1 MRVFAPPC
9 YDFRRMAISND
20 LARGLKK
27 VDKDLDFMMTC
38 FVEVLEQLGHKDLA
52 GTLPWMGKRKL
63 RGVQLFSYRG
73 VQAYSI
79 AFQLLNMVE
88 ENASAQS
95 KRLREDKH
103 GLASDPGSWGRAL
116 RALVA
121 AGLTDKQIVK
131 RLNRMRVEPVLTAH
145 PTEAKRATVLEIH
158 REIYKLLVRRENN
171 MWTAAEQ
178 RAIREEIKVALER
191 LWRTGEF
198 YHQKPDVQSELRNIN
213 YFLSKVFPDA
223 VVSMDLRLRQ
233 AWEEAGL
240 DPARVEHPDSLP
252 QIVLG
257 TWVGGDRDGHP
268 LVTSE
273 VTSRALNLFRAT
285 AIGICNE
292 RLEALGQ
299 RLSLG
304 DHLQEPPAV
313 FVRQVAKHAAFHG
326 EAGEAAVRRNV
337 GETWRQYVNLIR
349 LRLPNVEGELGQGQ
363 HRSPEGVIAD
373 LLFLRE
379 TLFEVGAGRIARAEL
394 DPLLRFLRTFGFHM
408 AVLDIRQ
415 NSAFHDK
422 AIGQLLAATGQDDAN
437 FAQWDESRR
446 LGFLD
451 SELRSTRPFLRE
463 QASIG
468 PEADAVV
475 ACHRALATHIG
486 HYGSA
491 GLGSLIV
498 SMTRSV
504 SDLLSVYLLA
514 REAGLTA
521 GGSDDAYCL
530 LPVVPLFETIGDLER
545 STGIMDAFLSHPMT
559 QRTLKARR
567 DAGLTDGLTQ
577 QVMIGYSDSNKD
589 GGILASLWNLYRA
602 QQNLAAVGEKHG
614 VRIVFFHGRGGTI
627 SRGAGPTHRFIDA
640 LPQGSIQGEMRV
652 TEQGESITQKYANH
666 ITAVN
671 NLELLTAG
679 VTQNTFLHD
688 VAVRSETAQAKVMDR
703 LAEFSR
709 EAYQDLIRTPR
720 FIEFFRQATPI
731 DVIEASRIGSRPSRR
746 TGAASLEDLRAIP
759 WVFAWSQARFY
770 LSGWYGVGSALARLK
785 EEDPKGFEIIRKNY
799 DDWPPLRYMLKNAS
813 TSVLASN
820 RSMMKLY
827 GGLVT
832 DKKLRGLFLNR
843 ILAEHNLA
851 RKMLDELSGSKLSEG
866 RPRLR
871 KVIALRESAIDLLH
885 EQQVALLKDWRK
897 KVADGDRKEADA
909 LLPQMLL
916 SLNAIAAGLQAT
928 G

>member
-1 MRVFAPPC
+1 
-9 YDFRRMAISND
+9 MAISND

-38 FVEVLEQLGHKDLA
+38 FVEVLEQLDHKDLA

-116 RALVA
+116 RALVD
-121 AGLTDKQIVK
+121 AGLTDKQIAK

-233 AWEEAGL
+233 AWEEAGF

-268 LVTSE
+268 LVTAE
-273 VTSRALNLFRAT
+273 VTTRALNLFRST
-285 AIGICNE
+285 AIAICNE
-292 RLEALGQ
+292 RLETLGQ

-304 DHLQEPPAV
+304 DHLQSPPPV
-313 FVRQVAKHAAFHG
+313 FIRQVEKHAAAHG
-326 EAGEAAVRRNV
+326 EAGEAAIKRNV
-337 GETWRQYVNLIR
+337 GETWRQYVNLIH
-349 LRLPNVEGELGQGQ
+349 LRLPNPVGALGQGQ
-363 HRSPEGVIAD
+363 HRTPEGVIAD

-379 TLFEVGAGRIARAEL
+379 TLIEVGAGRIARAEL

-468 PEADAVV
+468 NEADAVV
-475 ACHRALATHIG
+475 ACHRALVTHIDQ
-486 HYGSA
+486 YGSA

-567 DAGLTDGLTQ
+567 EAGLTDGLTQ

-785 EEDPKGFEIIRKNY
+785 EEDPKGFEVIRKNY

-832 DKKLRGLFLNR
+832 DKKLRSLFLNR

>member
-1 MRVFAPPC
+1 
-9 YDFRRMAISND
+9 MAISND

-38 FVEVLEQLGHKDLA
+38 FVEVLEQLDHKDLA

-116 RALVA
+116 RALVD
-121 AGLTDKQIVK
+121 AGLTDKQIAK

-233 AWEEAGL
+233 AWEEAGF

-268 LVTSE
+268 LVTAE
-273 VTSRALNLFRAT
+273 VTTRALNLFRST
-285 AIGICNE
+285 AIAICNE
-292 RLEALGQ
+292 RLETLGQ

-304 DHLQEPPAV
+304 DHLQSPPPV
-313 FVRQVAKHAAFHG
+313 FIRQVEKHAAAHG
-326 EAGEAAVRRNV
+326 EAGEAALRRNV
-337 GETWRQYVNLIR
+337 GETWRQYVNLIH
-349 LRLPNVEGELGQGQ
+349 LRLPNPVGALGQGQ
-363 HRSPEGVIAD
+363 HRTPEGVIAD

-379 TLFEVGAGRIARAEL
+379 TLIEVGAGRIARAEL

-468 PEADAVV
+468 NEADAVV
-475 ACHRALATHIG
+475 ACHRALVTHIDQ
-486 HYGSA
+486 YGSA

-567 DAGLTDGLTQ
+567 EAGLTDGLTQ

-785 EEDPKGFEIIRKNY
+785 EEDPKGFEVIRKNY

-832 DKKLRGLFLNR
+832 DKKLRSLFLNR

>member
-1 MRVFAPPC
+1 
-9 YDFRRMAISND
+9 MAISND

-38 FVEVLEQLGHKDLA
+38 FVEVLEQLDHKDLA

-116 RALVA
+116 RALVD
-121 AGLTDKQIVK
+121 AGLTDKQIAK

-233 AWEEAGL
+233 AWEEAGF

-268 LVTSE
+268 LVTAE
-273 VTSRALNLFRAT
+273 VTTRALNLFRST
-285 AIGICNE
+285 AIAICNE
-292 RLEALGQ
+292 RLETLGQ

-304 DHLQEPPAV
+304 DHLQSPPPV
-313 FVRQVAKHAAFHG
+313 FIRQVEKHAAAHG
-326 EAGEAAVRRNV
+326 EAGEAALRRNV
-337 GETWRQYVNLIR
+337 GETWRQYVNLIH
-349 LRLPNVEGELGQGQ
+349 LRLPNPVGALGQGQ
-363 HRSPEGVIAD
+363 HRTPEGVIAD

-379 TLFEVGAGRIARAEL
+379 TLIEVGAGRIARAEL

-468 PEADAVV
+468 NEADAVV
-475 ACHRALATHIG
+475 ACHRALVTHIDQ
-486 HYGSA
+486 YGSA
-491 GLGSLIV
+491 GIGSLIV

-688 VAVRSETAQAKVMDR
+688 VAVRSEAAQAKVMDR

-709 EAYQDLIRTPR
+709 EAYQELIRTPR

-785 EEDPKGFEIIRKNY
+785 EEDPKGFEVIRKNY

-832 DKKLRGLFLNR
+832 DKKLRSLFLNR

>member
-1 MRVFAPPC
+1 
-9 YDFRRMAISND
+9 
-20 LARGLKK
+20 
-27 VDKDLDFMMTC
+27 MTC
-38 FVEVLEQLGHKDLA
+38 FVEVLEQLDHKDLA

-121 AGLTDKQIVK
+121 AGLTDKQIAK

-233 AWEEAGL
+233 AWEEAGF

-268 LVTSE
+268 LVTAE
-273 VTSRALNLFRAT
+273 VTTRALNLFRST
-285 AIGICNE
+285 AIAICNE
-292 RLEALGQ
+292 RLETLGQ

-313 FVRQVAKHAAFHG
+313 FIRQVEKHAAAHG
-326 EAGEAAVRRNV
+326 EAGEAAIKRNV
-337 GETWRQYVNLIR
+337 GETWRQYVNLIH
-349 LRLPNVEGELGQGQ
+349 LRLPNPVGALGHGQ
-363 HRSPEGVIAD
+363 HRTPEGVIAD

-379 TLFEVGAGRIARAEL
+379 TLIEVGAGRIARAEL

-408 AVLDIRQ
+408 AILDIRQ

-451 SELRSTRPFLRE
+451 SELRSTRPFMRE

-468 PEADAVV
+468 PEADAVL
-475 ACHRALATHIG
+475 ACHRALVTHIDQ
-486 HYGSA
+486 YGSA

-688 VAVRSETAQAKVMDR
+688 VAVRSEAAQAKVMDR

-785 EEDPKGFEIIRKNY
+785 EEDPKGFEVIRKNY

-832 DKKLRGLFLNR
+832 DKKLRSLFLNR

>member
-1 MRVFAPPC
+1 
-9 YDFRRMAISND
+9 MAISND

-38 FVEVLEQLGHKDLA
+38 FVEVLEQLDHKDLA

-116 RALVA
+116 RSLVD
-121 AGLTDKQIVK
+121 AGLTDKQIAK

-233 AWEEAGL
+233 AWEEAGF

-268 LVTSE
+268 LVTAE
-273 VTSRALNLFRAT
+273 VTTRALNLFRST
-285 AIGICNE
+285 AIAICNE
-292 RLEALGQ
+292 RLETLGQ

-313 FVRQVAKHAAFHG
+313 FIRQVEKHAAAHG
-326 EAGEAAVRRNV
+326 EAGEAALRRNV
-337 GETWRQYVNLIR
+337 GETWRQYVNLIH
-349 LRLPNVEGELGQGQ
+349 LRLPNPVGALGHGQ
-363 HRSPEGVIAD
+363 HRTPEGVIAD

-379 TLFEVGAGRIARAEL
+379 TLIEVGAGRIARAEL

-437 FAQWDESRR
+437 FAHWDESRR

-451 SELRSTRPFLRE
+451 SELRSTRPFMRE

-475 ACHRALATHIG
+475 ACHRALATHID
-486 HYGSA
+486 HYGAA

-545 STGIMDAFLSHPMT
+545 STAIMEAFLSHPMT

-602 QQNLAAVGEKHG
+602 QQNLAAVGQKHG

-679 VTQNTFLHD
+679 VTQNTLLHD
-688 VAVRSETAQAKVMDR
+688 VAVRSEAAQAKVMDR

-785 EEDPKGFEIIRKNY
+785 EEDPKGFEVIRKNY

-832 DKKLRGLFLNR
+832 DKKLRSLFLNR

>member
-1 MRVFAPPC
+1 
-9 YDFRRMAISND
+9 MAISND

-38 FVEVLEQLGHKDLA
+38 FVEVLEQLDHKDLA

-63 RGVQLFSYRG
+63 RGVQIFSYRG

-116 RALVA
+116 RALVD
-121 AGLTDKQIVK
+121 AGLTDKQIAK

-191 LWRTGEF
+191 LWRTGEI

-268 LVTSE
+268 LVTAE
-273 VTSRALNLFRAT
+273 VTTRALNLFRST
-285 AIGICNE
+285 AIAICNE
-292 RLEALGQ
+292 RLETLGQ

-313 FVRQVAKHAAFHG
+313 FIRQVEKHAAAHG
-326 EAGEAAVRRNV
+326 EAGEAALKRNI
-337 GETWRQYVNLIR
+337 GETWRQYINLIH
-349 LRLPNVEGELGQGQ
+349 LRLPNPVGALGQGQ
-363 HRSPEGVIAD
+363 HRTPEGVIAD

-379 TLFEVGAGRIARAEL
+379 TLIEVGAGRIARAEL

-451 SELRSTRPFLRE
+451 SELRSTRPFMRE

-468 PEADAVV
+468 NEADAVV
-475 ACHRALATHIG
+475 ACHRALVEHIDQ
-486 HYGSA
+486 YGSA

-521 GGSDDAYCL
+521 GGSEDAYCL

-688 VAVRSETAQAKVMDR
+688 VAVRSEAAQAKVMDR

-785 EEDPKGFEIIRKNY
+785 EEDPKGFEVIRKNY

-832 DKKLRGLFLNR
+832 DKKLRSLFLNR

>member
-1 MRVFAPPC
+1 
-9 YDFRRMAISND
+9 MAISTD

-38 FVEVLEQLGHKDLA
+38 FVEVLEQLDHKDLA

-116 RALVA
+116 RALA
-121 AGLTDKQIVK
+121 DAGLTDKQIAK

-233 AWEEAGL
+233 AWEEAGF
-240 DPARVEHPDSLP
+240 DPARVEHPDTLP

-268 LVTSE
+268 LVTAE
-273 VTSRALNLFRAT
+273 VTTRALNLFRST
-285 AIGICNE
+285 AIAICNE
-292 RLEALGQ
+292 RLETLGQ

-304 DHLQEPPAV
+304 DHLQSPPPV
-313 FVRQVAKHAAFHG
+313 FIRQVEKHAAAHG
-326 EAGEAAVRRNV
+326 EAGEAALKRNI
-337 GETWRQYVNLIR
+337 GETWRQYVNLVH
-349 LRLPNVEGELGQGQ
+349 LRLPNPVGELGHGQ
-363 HRSPEGVIAD
+363 HRTPEGVIAD

-379 TLFEVGAGRIARAEL
+379 TLIEVGAGRIARAEL

-451 SELRSTRPFLRE
+451 SELRSTRPFMRE

-475 ACHRALATHIG
+475 ACHRALVTHIDQ
-486 HYGSA
+486 YGSA

-521 GGSDDAYCL
+521 GGSEDAYCL

-602 QQNLAAVGEKHG
+602 QQNLAAIGEKHG

-720 FIEFFRQATPI
+720 FIDFFRQATPI

-785 EEDPKGFEIIRKNY
+785 EEDPKGFEVIRKNY

-832 DKKLRGLFLNR
+832 DKKLRSLFLNR

>member
-1 MRVFAPPC
+1 
-9 YDFRRMAISND
+9 MAISND

-38 FVEVLEQLGHKDLA
+38 FVEVLEQLDHKDLA

-116 RALVA
+116 RALVD
-121 AGLTDKQIVK
+121 AGLTDKQIAK

-233 AWEEAGL
+233 AWEEAGF

-268 LVTSE
+268 LVTAE
-273 VTSRALNLFRAT
+273 VTTRALNLFRST
-285 AIGICNE
+285 AIAICNE
-292 RLEALGQ
+292 RLETLGQ

-304 DHLQEPPAV
+304 DHLQSPPPV
-313 FVRQVAKHAAFHG
+313 FIRQVEKHAAAHG
-326 EAGEAAVRRNV
+326 EAGEAALRRNV
-337 GETWRQYVNLIR
+337 GETWRQYVNLIH
-349 LRLPNVEGELGQGQ
+349 LRLPNPVGALGQGQ
-363 HRSPEGVIAD
+363 HRTPEGVIAD

-379 TLFEVGAGRIARAEL
+379 TLIEVGAGRIARAEL

-468 PEADAVV
+468 NEADAVV
-475 ACHRALATHIG
+475 ACHRALVTHIDQ
-486 HYGSA
+486 YGSA

-567 DAGLTDGLTQ
+567 EAGLTDGLTQ

-688 VAVRSETAQAKVMDR
+688 VAVRSEAAQAKVMDR

-785 EEDPKGFEIIRKNY
+785 EEDPKGFEVIRKNY

-832 DKKLRGLFLNR
+832 DKKLRSLFLNR

>member
-1 MRVFAPPC
+1 
-9 YDFRRMAISND
+9 MAISND

-38 FVEVLEQLGHKDLA
+38 FVEVLEQLDHKDLA

-116 RALVA
+116 RALA
-121 AGLTDKQIVK
+121 DAGLTDKQIAK

-233 AWEEAGL
+233 AWEEAGF

-268 LVTSE
+268 LVTAE
-273 VTSRALNLFRAT
+273 VTTRALNLFRST
-285 AIGICNE
+285 AIAICNE
-292 RLEALGQ
+292 RLETLGQ

-304 DHLQEPPAV
+304 DHLQSPPPV
-313 FVRQVAKHAAFHG
+313 FIRQVEKHATAHG
-326 EAGEAAVRRNV
+326 EAGEAALKRNV
-337 GETWRQYVNLIR
+337 GETWRQYVNLIH
-349 LRLPNVEGELGQGQ
+349 LRLPNPVGELGHGQ
-363 HRSPEGVIAD
+363 HRTPEGVIAD

-379 TLFEVGAGRIARAEL
+379 TLIEVGAGRIARAEL

-451 SELRSTRPFLRE
+451 SELRSTRPFMRE

-475 ACHRALATHIG
+475 ACHRALVTHIDQ
-486 HYGSA
+486 YGSA

-521 GGSDDAYCL
+521 GGSEDAYCL

-567 DAGLTDGLTQ
+567 DAGITDGLTQ

-688 VAVRSETAQAKVMDR
+688 VAVRSEAAQAKVMDR

-720 FIEFFRQATPI
+720 FIDFFRQATPI

-785 EEDPKGFEIIRKNY
+785 EEDPKGFEVIRKNY

-832 DKKLRGLFLNR
+832 DKKLRSLFLNR

>member
-1 MRVFAPPC
+1 
-9 YDFRRMAISND
+9 MAISND

-268 LVTSE
+268 LVTAE
-273 VTSRALNLFRAT
+273 VTTRALNLFRAT

-602 QQNLAAVGEKHG
+602 QQNLAAVGDKHG

-832 DKKLRGLFLNR
+832 DKKLRKLFLNR

-897 KVADGDRKEADA
+897 KVADGDRKEADE

>member
-1 MRVFAPPC
+1 
-9 YDFRRMAISND
+9 MAINKD
-20 LARGLKK
+20 LAQGLKK
-27 VDKDLDFMMTC
+27 VDRDLAFMMEC
-38 FVEVLEQLGHKDLA
+38 FVEVLEQLGHKDIA

-63 RGVQLFSYRG
+63 RGVQIFSYRG

-95 KRLREDKH
+95 KRIREDKN
-103 GLASDPGSWGRAL
+103 GLASDPGTWGKAFNRL
-116 RALVA
+116 RDQ
-121 AGLTDKQIVK
+121 GLTDKQVAK
-131 RLNRMRVEPVLTAH
+131 RLTDIHVEPVLTAH

-158 REIYKLLVRRENN
+158 RELYKLLVRRENS

-178 RAIREEIKVALER
+178 RAIRDEIKVALER

-198 YHQKPDVQSELRNIN
+198 YQQKPQVQSELRNIN

-223 VVSMDLRLRQ
+223 IVSMDLRMRQ
-233 AWEEAGL
+233 AWEEAGFAPEKI
-240 DPARVEHPDSLP
+240 DHPDALP
-252 QIVLG
+252 LITLG

-268 LVTSE
+268 LVTAE
-273 VTSRALNLFRAT
+273 VTTKALNLFRTT
-285 AIGICNE
+285 ALNIVTE
-292 RLEALGQ
+292 RLETLGQ

-304 DHLQEPPAV
+304 DHLQLPPAV
-313 FVRQVAKHAAFHG
+313 FIKQVNKHAAALG
-326 EAGEAAVRRNV
+326 EAGEHALARNV
-337 GETWRQYVNLIR
+337 GETWRQYINLIR
-349 LRLPNVEGELGQGQ
+349 LRMPPADGECPAGCHKTPDGI
-363 HRSPEGVIAD
+363 IAD

-379 TLFEVGAGRIARAEL
+379 TLVEVGGAQIARYEI
-394 DPLLRFLRTFGFHM
+394 DPLIRFLRTFGFHM
-408 AVLDIRQ
+408 ATLDIRQ

-422 AIGQLLAATGQDDAN
+422 AISQLMTVAGLDDTDYPN
-437 FAQWDESRR
+437 WDESRR

-451 SELRSTRPFLRE
+451 SELRSTRPFIRSQE
-463 QASIG
+463 TIG
-468 PEADAVV
+468 AEADAVI
-475 ACHRALATHIG
+475 ACHRSLVTHINQ
-486 HYGSA
+486 YGSE

-504 SDLLSVYLLA
+504 SDLLSVYLIA

-521 GGSDDAYCL
+521 GGSDSPYCL

-545 STGIMDAFLSHPMT
+545 STAILDDFLSHPFT
-559 QRTLKARR
+559 RRTLEMRR
-567 DAGLTDGLTQ
+567 DAGITRGLTQ

-602 QQNLAAVGEKHG
+602 QQNLTKVGEKHG

-640 LPQGSIQGEMRV
+640 LPRGSINGELRV

-671 NLELLTAG
+671 NLELLLAG
-679 VTQNTFLHD
+679 VTQHTILD
-688 VAVRSETAQAKVMDR
+688 EVEKAQDAAISKVMDKF
-703 LAEFSR
+703 AEFSR
-709 EAYQDLIRTPR
+709 EAYQSLIKTPK
-720 FIEFFRQATPI
+720 FIDFFRQVTPI

-759 WVFAWSQARFY
+759 WVFSWSQARFY
-770 LSGWYGVGSALARLK
+770 LSGWYGVGTALSRLK
-785 EEDPKGFEIIRKNY
+785 EEDPKGYELLKDMY
-799 DDWPPLRYMLKNAS
+799 DTWPPLRYMLKNAA
-813 TSVLASN
+813 TSVIAAN
-820 RSMMKLY
+820 RGMMRLY
-827 GGLVT
+827 GSMII
-832 DKKLRGLFLNR
+832 DKKLKKTFLNR
-843 ILAEHNLA
+843 ILDEHLLA
-851 RKMLDELSGSKLSEG
+851 RKMLNEISSNKLTEG

-871 KVIALRESAIDLLH
+871 KVIKLREEAIDLLH
-885 EQQVALLKDWRK
+885 EQQVAILKDWRK
-897 KVADGDRKEADA
+897 KSAEGDRKEADA
-909 LLPQMLL
+909 LVPQMLL

>member
-1 MRVFAPPC
+1 
-9 YDFRRMAISND
+9 MAISND

-38 FVEVLEQLGHKDLA
+38 FVEVLEQLDHKDLA

-116 RALVA
+116 RALAA
-121 AGLTDKQIVK
+121 AGLTDKQIAK

-233 AWEEAGL
+233 AWEEAGF

-252 QIVLG
+252 QVVLG

-268 LVTSE
+268 LVTAE
-273 VTSRALNLFRAT
+273 VTTRALNLFRST
-285 AIGICNE
+285 AIAICNE
-292 RLEALGQ
+292 RLETLGQ

-304 DHLQEPPAV
+304 DHLQSPPPV
-313 FVRQVAKHAAFHG
+313 FIRQVEKHAAAHG
-326 EAGEAAVRRNV
+326 EAGEAAIKRNV
-337 GETWRQYVNLIR
+337 GETWRQYVNLIH
-349 LRLPNVEGELGQGQ
+349 LRLPNPVGALGHGQ
-363 HRSPEGVIAD
+363 HPTPEGVIAD

-379 TLFEVGAGRIARAEL
+379 TLIEVGAGRIARAEL

-422 AIGQLLAATGQDDAN
+422 AIGQLLAATGMDDAH

-451 SELRSTRPFLRE
+451 SELRSTRPFMRE

-475 ACHRALATHIG
+475 ACHRALVTHIDQ
-486 HYGSA
+486 YGSA

-602 QQNLAAVGEKHG
+602 QQNLAAIGAKHG

-688 VAVRSETAQAKVMDR
+688 VAVRSEAAQAKVMDR

-785 EEDPKGFEIIRKNY
+785 EEDPKGFEVIRKNY

-832 DKKLRGLFLNR
+832 DKKLRSLFLNR

>member
-1 MRVFAPPC
+1 
-9 YDFRRMAISND
+9 MAISND

-27 VDKDLDFMMTC
+27 VDQDLAFMMGC
-38 FVEVLEQLGHKDLA
+38 FVEVLEQLEHKDLA

-63 RGVQLFSYRG
+63 RGVQIFSYRG

-95 KRLREDKH
+95 KRLRESKH
-103 GLASDPGSWGRAL
+103 GLASDPGSWGRAFKTL
-116 RALVA
+116 RES
-121 AGLTDKQIVK
+121 GLTDKQVAK
-131 RLNRMRVEPVLTAH
+131 RLHRIRVEPVLTAH

-158 REIYKLLVRRENN
+158 REIYKLLVRRENS
-171 MWTAAEQ
+171 MWTVAEQ
-178 RAIREEIKVALER
+178 RAIRDEIKVALER

-198 YHQKPDVQSELRNIN
+198 YQQKPEVQSELRNIN
-213 YFLSKVFPDA
+213 YFLSKVFPEA
-223 VVSMDLRLRQ
+223 LVSVDLRLRQ
-233 AWEEAGL
+233 AWEEAGFA
-240 DPARVEHPDSLP
+240 PEKVEHPDAMP
-252 QIVLG
+252 MVTFG

-268 LVTSE
+268 LVTAE
-273 VTSRALNLFRAT
+273 VTTRALNLFRST
-285 AIGICNE
+285 ALTIVSDRIE
-292 RLEALGQ
+292 TLGQ

-304 DHLQEPPAV
+304 DHLQLPPAV
-313 FVRQVAKHAAFHG
+313 FVRQVEKHAAVHG
-326 EAGEAAVRRNV
+326 EAGEAALKRNF
-337 GETWRQYVNLIR
+337 GETWRQYINLIR
-349 LRLPNVEGELGQGQ
+349 LRLPATVGECAPGQ
-363 HRSPEGVIAD
+363 HMSPEGVVAD

-379 TLFEVGAGRIARAEL
+379 TLAEVGAVNIARSEI
-394 DPLLRFLRTFGFHM
+394 DPLIRFLRTFGFHM
-408 AVLDIRQ
+408 ATLDIRQ

-422 AIGQLLAATGQDDAN
+422 AISQLMVVAGLADTDYAH
-437 FAQWDESRR
+437 WDESRR

-451 SELRSTRPFLRE
+451 SELRSTRPFIRA

-468 PEADAVV
+468 PEADAVI
-475 ACHRALATHIG
+475 ACHHALVEHIKQ
-486 HYGSA
+486 YGSA
-491 GLGSLIV
+491 GLGALIV
-498 SMTRSV
+498 SMTRSA

-521 GGSDDAYCL
+521 GGIDEPHCL
-530 LPVVPLFETIGDLER
+530 LPVVPLFETIADLER
-545 STGIMDAFLSHPMT
+545 STAILDAFLSHPMT
-559 QRTLKARR
+559 RRTLEMRR
-567 DAGLTDGLTQ
+567 DAGVTDGLTQ

-602 QQNLAAVGEKHG
+602 QQNLTAVGAKHG
-614 VRIVFFHGRGGTI
+614 VRIIFFHGRGGTI

-640 LPQGSIQGEMRV
+640 LPPGSINGELRV

-671 NLELLTAG
+671 NLELLSAG
-679 VTQNTFLHD
+679 VTQNTLLND
-688 VAVRSETAQAKVMDR
+688 AAEPGGVALGKVMDR

-709 EAYQDLIRTPR
+709 EAYQALILTPR
-720 FIEFFRQATPI
+720 FIDFFRFATPI

-770 LSGWYGVGSALARLK
+770 LSGWYGVGTALARLK
-785 EEDPKGFEIIRKNY
+785 DEDPKGFELLRKHY
-799 DDWPPLRYMLKNAS
+799 DSWAPLRYMLKNAS
-813 TSVLASN
+813 TSVMAAN
-820 RSMMKLY
+820 RSIMRLY
-827 GGLVT
+827 GSMVT
-832 DKKLRGLFLNR
+832 DRKLRNQFLGR
-843 ILAEHNLA
+843 ILAEHSLT
-851 RKMLDELSGSKLSEG
+851 RKLLNDLSASQLTEG

-871 KVIALRESAIDLLH
+871 KVIMLREAAIDLLH

-897 KVADGDRKEADA
+897 KISEGDRKEADA
-909 LLPQMLL
+909 LVPQMLL

>member
-1 MRVFAPPC
+1 
-9 YDFRRMAISND
+9 MAISND

-38 FVEVLEQLGHKDLA
+38 FVEVLEQLDHKDLA

-116 RALVA
+116 RALVD
-121 AGLTDKQIVK
+121 AGLTDKQIAK

-233 AWEEAGL
+233 AWEEAGF

-268 LVTSE
+268 LVTAE
-273 VTSRALNLFRAT
+273 VTTRALNLFRST
-285 AIGICNE
+285 AIAICNE
-292 RLEALGQ
+292 RLETLGQ

-304 DHLQEPPAV
+304 DHLQSPPPV
-313 FVRQVAKHAAFHG
+313 FIRQVEKHAAAHG
-326 EAGEAAVRRNV
+326 EAGEAAIKRNV
-337 GETWRQYVNLIR
+337 GETWRQYVNLIH
-349 LRLPNVEGELGQGQ
+349 LRLPNPVGALGQGQ
-363 HRSPEGVIAD
+363 HRTPEGVIAD

-379 TLFEVGAGRIARAEL
+379 TLIEVGAGRIARAEL

-468 PEADAVV
+468 NEADAVV
-475 ACHRALATHIG
+475 ACHRALVTHIDQ
-486 HYGSA
+486 YGSA

-688 VAVRSETAQAKVMDR
+688 VAVRSEAAQAKVMDR

-785 EEDPKGFEIIRKNY
+785 EEDPKGFEVIRKNY

-832 DKKLRGLFLNR
+832 DKKLRSLFLNR

>member
-1 MRVFAPPC
+1 
-9 YDFRRMAISND
+9 MAISTD

-38 FVEVLEQLGHKDLA
+38 FVEVLEQLDHKDLA

-116 RALVA
+116 RALA
-121 AGLTDKQIVK
+121 DAGLTDKQIAK

-171 MWTAAEQ
+171 MWTVAEQ

-233 AWEEAGL
+233 AWEEAGF
-240 DPARVEHPDSLP
+240 DPARVEHPDTLP

-268 LVTSE
+268 LVTAE
-273 VTSRALNLFRAT
+273 VTTRALNLFRST
-285 AIGICNE
+285 AIAICNE
-292 RLEALGQ
+292 RLETLGQ

-304 DHLQEPPAV
+304 DHLQSPPPV
-313 FVRQVAKHAAFHG
+313 FIRQVEKHAAAHG
-326 EAGEAAVRRNV
+326 EAGEAALKRNI
-337 GETWRQYVNLIR
+337 GETWRQYVNLVH
-349 LRLPNVEGELGQGQ
+349 LRLPNPVGELGHGQ
-363 HRSPEGVIAD
+363 HRTPEGVIAD

-379 TLFEVGAGRIARAEL
+379 TLIEVGAGRIARAEL

-451 SELRSTRPFLRE
+451 SELRSTRPFMRE

-475 ACHRALATHIG
+475 ACHRALVTHIDQ
-486 HYGSA
+486 YGSA

-521 GGSDDAYCL
+521 GGSEDAYCL

-567 DAGLTDGLTQ
+567 DAGITDGLTQ

-720 FIEFFRQATPI
+720 FIDFFRQATPI

-785 EEDPKGFEIIRKNY
+785 EEDPKGFEVIRKNY

-832 DKKLRGLFLNR
+832 DKKLRSLFLNR

>member
-1 MRVFAPPC
+1 
-9 YDFRRMAISND
+9 MAISTD

-38 FVEVLEQLGHKDLA
+38 FVEVLEQLDHKDLA
-52 GTLPWMGKRKL
+52 GTVPWMGKRKL

-116 RALVA
+116 RALA
-121 AGLTDKQIVK
+121 DAGLTDKQIAK

-171 MWTAAEQ
+171 MWTVAEQ

-233 AWEEAGL
+233 AWEEAGF
-240 DPARVEHPDSLP
+240 DPARVEHPDTLP

-268 LVTSE
+268 LVTAE
-273 VTSRALNLFRAT
+273 VTTRALNLFRST
-285 AIGICNE
+285 AIAICNE
-292 RLEALGQ
+292 RLETLGQ

-304 DHLQEPPAV
+304 DHLQSPPPV
-313 FVRQVAKHAAFHG
+313 FIRQVEKHAAAHG
-326 EAGEAAVRRNV
+326 EAGEAALKRNI
-337 GETWRQYVNLIR
+337 GETWRQYVNLVH
-349 LRLPNVEGELGQGQ
+349 LRLPNPVGELGHGQ
-363 HRSPEGVIAD
+363 HRTPEGVIAD

-379 TLFEVGAGRIARAEL
+379 TLIEVGAGRIARAEL

-451 SELRSTRPFLRE
+451 SELRSTRPFMRE

-475 ACHRALATHIG
+475 ACHRALVTHIDQ
-486 HYGSA
+486 YGSA

-521 GGSDDAYCL
+521 GGSEDAYCL

-567 DAGLTDGLTQ
+567 DAGITDGLTQ

-679 VTQNTFLHD
+679 VTQNTLLHD

-720 FIEFFRQATPI
+720 FIDFFRQATPI

-785 EEDPKGFEIIRKNY
+785 EEDPKGFEVIRKNY

-832 DKKLRGLFLNR
+832 DKKLRSLFLNR

>member
-1 MRVFAPPC
+1 
-9 YDFRRMAISND
+9 
-20 LARGLKK
+20 
-27 VDKDLDFMMTC
+27 
-38 FVEVLEQLGHKDLA
+38 
-52 GTLPWMGKRKL
+52 
-63 RGVQLFSYRG
+63 
-73 VQAYSI
+73 
-79 AFQLLNMVE
+79 
-88 ENASAQS
+88 
-95 KRLREDKH
+95 
-103 GLASDPGSWGRAL
+103 
-116 RALVA
+116 
-121 AGLTDKQIVK
+121 
-131 RLNRMRVEPVLTAH
+131 
-145 PTEAKRATVLEIH
+145 
-158 REIYKLLVRRENN
+158 
-171 MWTAAEQ
+171 
-178 RAIREEIKVALER
+178 
-191 LWRTGEF
+191 
-198 YHQKPDVQSELRNIN
+198 
-213 YFLSKVFPDA
+213 
-223 VVSMDLRLRQ
+223 
-233 AWEEAGL
+233 
-240 DPARVEHPDSLP
+240 
-252 QIVLG
+252 
-257 TWVGGDRDGHP
+257 
-268 LVTSE
+268 
-273 VTSRALNLFRAT
+273 
-285 AIGICNE
+285 
-292 RLEALGQ
+292 
-299 RLSLG
+299 
-304 DHLQEPPAV
+304 
-313 FVRQVAKHAAFHG
+313 
-326 EAGEAAVRRNV
+326 
-337 GETWRQYVNLIR
+337 
-349 LRLPNVEGELGQGQ
+349 
-363 HRSPEGVIAD
+363 
-373 LLFLRE
+373 
-379 TLFEVGAGRIARAEL
+379 RIARAEL

-408 AVLDIRQ
+408 ACLDIRQ

-422 AIGQLLAATGQDDAN
+422 AIGQLLAATGQDDTN
-437 FAQWDESRR
+437 YAQWDESRR

-475 ACHRALATHIG
+475 ACHRALVAHIG
-486 HYGSA
+486 QYGSA

-521 GGSDDAYCL
+521 GGSEDAHCL

-559 QRTLKARR
+559 KRTLQARC
-567 DAGLTDGLTQ
+567 DAGITDGLTQ

-614 VRIVFFHGRGGTI
+614 VRIIFFHGRGGTI

-688 VAVRSETAQAKVMDR
+688 VAVRSETTQAKVMDR

-709 EAYQDLIRTPR
+709 EAYQSLIQTPR

-827 GGLVT
+827 GALVT

-843 ILAEHNLA
+843 ILAEHNLT

>member
-1 MRVFAPPC
+1 
-9 YDFRRMAISND
+9 MACMVINKD

-27 VDKDLDFMMTC
+27 VDRDLAFMMGC
-38 FVEVLEQLGHKDLA
+38 FVEVLEELGHKDLA

-63 RGVQLFSYRG
+63 RGVQIFSYRG

-95 KRLREDKH
+95 KRLREDKY

-116 RALVA
+116 NRLRD
-121 AGLTDKQIVK
+121 AGLTDKQVAK
-131 RLNRMRVEPVLTAH
+131 RLNRIHIEPVLTAH

-158 REIYKLLVRRENN
+158 REIYKLLVRRENS
-171 MWTAAEQ
+171 MWTDAEQ
-178 RAIREEIKVALER
+178 RAIRDEIKVALER

-198 YHQKPDVQSELRNIN
+198 YQQKPDVQSELRNIN

-233 AWEEAGL
+233 SWEEAGFS
-240 DPARVEHPDSLP
+240 PEQVAHPDALP
-252 QIVLG
+252 HITLG

-268 LVTSE
+268 LVTAE
-273 VTSRALNLFRAT
+273 VTLHALQLFRST
-285 AIGICNE
+285 ALSIIGE
-292 RLEALGQ
+292 RLETLGQ

-313 FVRQVAKHAAFHG
+313 FSKQVTKHAAALG
-326 EAGEAAVRRNV
+326 EAGEQALARNI
-337 GETWRQYVNLIR
+337 GETWRQYINLIR
-349 LRLPNVEGELGQGQ
+349 LRLPPVTGETPSYA
-363 HRSPEGVIAD
+363 HKSPEGVLAD

-379 TLFEVGAGRIARAEL
+379 TLAEVGAGQIARYEL
-394 DPLLRFLRTFGFHM
+394 DPLIRFLRCFGFHM
-408 AVLDIRQ
+408 ATLDIRQ

-422 AIGQLLAATGQDDAN
+422 AIAQLMTAAGLDDTDYPD
-437 FAQWDESRR
+437 WDESRR

-451 SELRSTRPFLRE
+451 SELRSTRPFVSTPE
-463 QASIG
+463 EVSN
-468 PEADAVV
+468 EADAVIR
-475 ACHRALATHIG
+475 CYRGLAEHIKD
-486 HYGSA
+486 HGSA

-514 REAGLTA
+514 REGGLIA
-521 GGSDDAYCL
+521 GGVESSYCL

-545 STGIMDAFLSHPMT
+545 STQILDDFLSHPVT
-559 QRTLKARR
+559 RRTIEMRR
-567 DAGLTDGLTQ
+567 DLGLTDGLTQ

-602 QQNLAAVGEKHG
+602 QQNLTKVGEKHG

-640 LPQGSIQGEMRV
+640 LPQGSINGEIRV

-679 VTQNTFLHD
+679 VTQHTLLD
-688 VAVRSETAQAKVMDR
+688 GVEKKEGLALGKVMDR

-709 EAYQDLIRTPR
+709 EEYQSLIQTPR
-720 FIEFFRQATPI
+720 FIEFFRLVTPI
-731 DVIEASRIGSRPSRR
+731 DVIESSRIGSRPSRR

-759 WVFAWSQARFY
+759 WVFSWSQARFY
-770 LSGWYGVGSALARLK
+770 LSGWYGVGTALARLR
-785 EEDPKGFEIIRKNY
+785 EEDPKGYELLKEQY
-799 DDWPPLRYMLKNAS
+799 DEWPPLRYMLKNAS
-813 TSVLASN
+813 TSVMAAN
-820 RSMMKLY
+820 RSMMRLY
-827 GGLVT
+827 GSMVT
-832 DKKLRGLFLNR
+832 ERKLRNTFLKR
-843 ILAEHNLA
+843 ILAEHSLT
-851 RKMLDELSGSKLSEG
+851 RKMLNELSDSKLTEG

-871 KVIALRESAIDLLH
+871 KVINLRESAIDLLH

-897 KVADGDRKEADA
+897 KLIDGDKKEADV

>member
-1 MRVFAPPC
+1 
-9 YDFRRMAISND
+9 MAINKD
-20 LARGLKK
+20 LAQGLKK
-27 VDKDLDFMMTC
+27 VDRDLAFMMEC
-38 FVEVLEQLGHKDLA
+38 FVEVLEHLGHKDIA

-63 RGVQLFSYRG
+63 RGVQIFSYRG

-95 KRLREDKH
+95 KRIREDKN
-103 GLASDPGSWGRAL
+103 GLASDPGTWGKAFNRL
-116 RALVA
+116 RDQ
-121 AGLTDKQIVK
+121 GLTDKQVAK
-131 RLNRMRVEPVLTAH
+131 RLTDIHVEPVLTAH

-158 REIYKLLVRRENN
+158 RELYKLLVRRENS

-178 RAIREEIKVALER
+178 RAIRDEIKVALER

-198 YHQKPDVQSELRNIN
+198 YQQKPQVQSELRNIN

-223 VVSMDLRLRQ
+223 IVSMDLRMRQ
-233 AWEEAGL
+233 AWEEAGFAPEKI
-240 DPARVEHPDSLP
+240 DHPDSLP
-252 QIVLG
+252 LITLG

-268 LVTSE
+268 LVTAE
-273 VTSRALNLFRAT
+273 VTTKALNLFRTT
-285 AIGICNE
+285 ALNIVTE
-292 RLEALGQ
+292 RLETLGQ

-304 DHLQEPPAV
+304 DHLQLPPAV
-313 FVRQVAKHAAFHG
+313 FIKQVNKHAAALG
-326 EAGEAAVRRNV
+326 EAGEHALARNV
-337 GETWRQYVNLIR
+337 GETWRQYINLIR
-349 LRLPNVEGELGQGQ
+349 LRMPPADGECPAGCHKTPDGI
-363 HRSPEGVIAD
+363 IAD

-379 TLFEVGAGRIARAEL
+379 TLVEVGGAQIARYEI
-394 DPLLRFLRTFGFHM
+394 DPLIRFLRTFGFHM
-408 AVLDIRQ
+408 ATLDIRQ

-422 AIGQLLAATGQDDAN
+422 AISQLMTVAGLDDTDYPN
-437 FAQWDESRR
+437 WDESRR

-451 SELRSTRPFLRE
+451 SELRSTRPFIRSQE
-463 QASIG
+463 TIG
-468 PEADAVV
+468 AEADAVI
-475 ACHRALATHIG
+475 ACHRSLVTHINQ
-486 HYGSA
+486 YGSE

-504 SDLLSVYLLA
+504 SDLLSVYLIA

-521 GGSDDAYCL
+521 GGSDSPYCL

-545 STGIMDAFLSHPMT
+545 STAILDDFLSHPFT
-559 QRTLKARR
+559 RRTLEMRR
-567 DAGLTDGLTQ
+567 DAGITRGLTQ

-602 QQNLAAVGEKHG
+602 QQNLTKVGEKHG

-640 LPQGSIQGEMRV
+640 LPRGSINGELRV

-671 NLELLTAG
+671 NLELLLAG
-679 VTQNTFLHD
+679 VTQHTILD
-688 VAVRSETAQAKVMDR
+688 EVEKAQDAAISKVMDKF
-703 LAEFSR
+703 AEFSR
-709 EAYQDLIRTPR
+709 EAYQSLIKTPK
-720 FIEFFRQATPI
+720 FIDFFRQVTPI

-759 WVFAWSQARFY
+759 WVFSWSQARFY
-770 LSGWYGVGSALARLK
+770 LSGWYGVGTALSRLK
-785 EEDPKGFEIIRKNY
+785 EEDPKGYELLKDMY
-799 DDWPPLRYMLKNAS
+799 DTWPPLRYMLKNAA
-813 TSVLASN
+813 TSVIAAN
-820 RSMMKLY
+820 RGMMRLY
-827 GGLVT
+827 GSMIT
-832 DKKLRGLFLNR
+832 DKKLKKTFLNR
-843 ILAEHNLA
+843 ILDEHLLA
-851 RKMLDELSGSKLSEG
+851 RKMLNEISSNKLTEG

-871 KVIALRESAIDLLH
+871 KVIKLREEAIDLLH
-885 EQQVALLKDWRK
+885 EQQVAILKDWRK
-897 KVADGDRKEADA
+897 KSAEGDRKEADA
-909 LLPQMLL
+909 LVPQMLL

>member
-1 MRVFAPPC
+1 M
-9 YDFRRMAISND
+9 
-20 LARGLKK
+20 
-27 VDKDLDFMMTC
+27 
-38 FVEVLEQLGHKDLA
+38 
-52 GTLPWMGKRKL
+52 
-63 RGVQLFSYRG
+63 
-73 VQAYSI
+73 
-79 AFQLLNMVE
+79 
-88 ENASAQS
+88 
-95 KRLREDKH
+95 
-103 GLASDPGSWGRAL
+103 
-116 RALVA
+116 
-121 AGLTDKQIVK
+121 
-131 RLNRMRVEPVLTAH
+131 
-145 PTEAKRATVLEIH
+145 
-158 REIYKLLVRRENN
+158 
-171 MWTAAEQ
+171 
-178 RAIREEIKVALER
+178 
-191 LWRTGEF
+191 
-198 YHQKPDVQSELRNIN
+198 
-213 YFLSKVFPDA
+213 
-223 VVSMDLRLRQ
+223 
-233 AWEEAGL
+233 
-240 DPARVEHPDSLP
+240 
-252 QIVLG
+252 
-257 TWVGGDRDGHP
+257 
-268 LVTSE
+268 
-273 VTSRALNLFRAT
+273 
-285 AIGICNE
+285 
-292 RLEALGQ
+292 
-299 RLSLG
+299 
-304 DHLQEPPAV
+304 
-313 FVRQVAKHAAFHG
+313 
-326 EAGEAAVRRNV
+326 
-337 GETWRQYVNLIR
+337 
-349 LRLPNVEGELGQGQ
+349 
-363 HRSPEGVIAD
+363 IAD

-379 TLFEVGAGRIARAEL
+379 TLIEVGAGRIARAEL

-422 AIGQLLAATGQDDAN
+422 AIGQLLAATGQDDAD
-437 FAQWDESRR
+437 FAHWDESRR

-475 ACHRALATHIG
+475 ACHRALATHID
-486 HYGSA
+486 HYGAA

-545 STGIMDAFLSHPMT
+545 STAIMEAFLSHPMT

-602 QQNLAAVGEKHG
+602 QQNLAAVGQKHG

-679 VTQNTFLHD
+679 VTQNTLLHD
-688 VAVRSETAQAKVMDR
+688 VAVRSEAAQAKVMDR

-785 EEDPKGFEIIRKNY
+785 EEDPKGFEVIRKNY

-832 DKKLRGLFLNR
+832 DKKLRSLFLNR

>member
-1 MRVFAPPC
+1 
-9 YDFRRMAISND
+9 MAISND

-38 FVEVLEQLGHKDLA
+38 FVEVLEQLDHKDLA

-116 RALVA
+116 RALVD
-121 AGLTDKQIVK
+121 AGLTDKQIAK

-233 AWEEAGL
+233 AWEEAGF

-268 LVTSE
+268 LVTAE
-273 VTSRALNLFRAT
+273 VTTRALNLFRST
-285 AIGICNE
+285 AIAICNE
-292 RLEALGQ
+292 RLETLGQ

-304 DHLQEPPAV
+304 DHLQSPPPV
-313 FVRQVAKHAAFHG
+313 FIRQVEKHAAAHG
-326 EAGEAAVRRNV
+326 EAGEAALKRNV
-337 GETWRQYVNLIR
+337 GETWRQYVNLIH
-349 LRLPNVEGELGQGQ
+349 LRLPNPVGELGHGQ
-363 HRSPEGVIAD
+363 HRTPEGVIAD

-379 TLFEVGAGRIARAEL
+379 TLIEVGAGRIARAEL

-408 AVLDIRQ
+408 AILDIRQ

-437 FAQWDESRR
+437 FSQWDESRR

-475 ACHRALATHIG
+475 ACHRALVTHIDQ
-486 HYGSA
+486 YGAA

-688 VAVRSETAQAKVMDR
+688 VAVRSEAAQAKVMDR

-709 EAYQDLIRTPR
+709 EAYQELIHTPR

-785 EEDPKGFEIIRKNY
+785 EEDPKSFEVIRKNF

-832 DKKLRGLFLNR
+832 DKKLRSLFLNR

>member
-1 MRVFAPPC
+1 
-9 YDFRRMAISND
+9 MAISND
-20 LARGLKK
+20 LARGLRK
-27 VDKDLDFMMTC
+27 VDKDLDFMMRC
-38 FVEVLEQLGHKDLA
+38 FVDVLEQLGHKDLA

-63 RGVQLFSYRG
+63 RGVQIFSYRG

-95 KRLREDKH
+95 KRLREDKN
-103 GLASDPGSWGRAL
+103 GLASEPGSWGRAL
-116 RALVA
+116 KTLNEE
-121 AGLTDKQIVK
+121 GLSDKQVAK
-131 RLNRMRVEPVLTAH
+131 RLSRIRIDPVLTAH

-171 MWTAAEQ
+171 MWTVAEQ
-178 RAIREEIKVALER
+178 QAIRDEITVALER
-191 LWRTGEF
+191 LWRTGEI
-198 YHQKPDVQSELRNIN
+198 YQQKPDVQSELRNII

-223 VVSMDLRLRQ
+223 VISMDLRLRQ
-233 AWEEAGL
+233 AWQAAGYAPERI
-240 DPARVEHPDSLP
+240 DSPDALP
-252 QIVLG
+252 LIAFG

-268 LVTSE
+268 LVTAE
-273 VTSRALNLFRAT
+273 VTTRALNLFRST
-285 AIGICNE
+285 AINILHE
-292 RLEALGQ
+292 RLDTLGQ

-304 DHLQEPPAV
+304 DHLQHPPAV
-313 FVRQVAKHAAFHG
+313 FVRQVEKHAAAHG
-326 EAGEAAVRRNV
+326 EAGQSALNRNI
-337 GETWRQYVNLIR
+337 GETWRQYINLVR
-349 LRLPNVEGELGQGQ
+349 LRLPSAEGELLPNQ
-363 HRSPEGVIAD
+363 HKTPEGVIAD

-379 TLFEVGAGRIARAEL
+379 TLIEVGASRIAHAEL
-394 DPLLRFLRTFGFHM
+394 DPLIRFLRVFGFHM
-408 AVLDIRQ
+408 ACLDIRQ

-422 AIGQLLAATGQDDAN
+422 AIGQLMAAAGTAETN
-437 FAQWDESRR
+437 YSQWDESRR

-451 SELRSTRPFLRE
+451 SELRSTRPFIRE

-468 PEADAVV
+468 PEADAVLS
-475 ACHRALATHIG
+475 CYRALVVHIQ
-486 HYGSA
+486 HYGAA

-521 GGSDDAYCL
+521 GGSDSPYCL
-530 LPVVPLFETIGDLER
+530 LPVVPLFETIADLER
-545 STGIMDAFLSHPMT
+545 STTILDAFLAHPVT
-559 QRTLKARR
+559 RRTLEARR
-567 DAGLTDGLTQ
+567 DAGVTDGLVQ

-602 QQNLAAVGEKHG
+602 QQNLVAVGEKHG

-627 SRGAGPTHRFIDA
+627 SRGAGPTHRFINA
-640 LPQGSIQGEMRV
+640 LPQGTINGEMRV
-652 TEQGESITQKYANH
+652 TEQGESISQKYANH
-666 ITAVN
+666 ITAVH

-679 VTQNTFLHD
+679 TTQNSLLHD
-688 VAVRSETAQAKVMDR
+688 VAVRNEGAQAKVMDR

-709 EAYQDLIRTPR
+709 EAYQSLIHTPR

-759 WVFAWSQARFY
+759 WVFAWSQSRFY

-785 EEDPKGFEIIRKNY
+785 EEDPKGFELIRKLY
-799 DDWPPLRYMLKNAS
+799 DDWAPLRYMLKNAS
-813 TSVLASN
+813 TSVMAAN
-820 RSMMKLY
+820 RSMMRLY
-827 GGLVT
+827 GNLVV
-832 DKKLRGLFLNR
+832 DRKLRGAFLKR
-843 ILAEHNLA
+843 ILDEHSLT
-851 RKMLDELSGSKLSEG
+851 RKMLDELSDSKLTEG

-871 KVIALRESAIDLLH
+871 KVITLRESAIDLLH

>member
-1 MRVFAPPC
+1 
-9 YDFRRMAISND
+9 MAISND

-38 FVEVLEQLGHKDLA
+38 FVEVLEQLDHKDLA

-116 RALVA
+116 RSLVD
-121 AGLTDKQIVK
+121 AGLTDKQIAK

-233 AWEEAGL
+233 AWEEAGF

-268 LVTSE
+268 LVTAE
-273 VTSRALNLFRAT
+273 VTTRALNLFRST
-285 AIGICNE
+285 AIAICNE
-292 RLEALGQ
+292 RLETLGQ

-313 FVRQVAKHAAFHG
+313 FIRQVEKHAAAHG
-326 EAGEAAVRRNV
+326 EAGEAALRRNV
-337 GETWRQYVNLIR
+337 GETWRQYVNLIH
-349 LRLPNVEGELGQGQ
+349 LRLPNPVGALGHGQ
-363 HRSPEGVIAD
+363 HRTPEGVIAD

-379 TLFEVGAGRIARAEL
+379 TLIEVGAGRIARAEL

-422 AIGQLLAATGQDDAN
+422 AIGQLLAATGQDDAD
-437 FAQWDESRR
+437 FAHWDESRR

-475 ACHRALATHIG
+475 ASHRALVTHIDQ
-486 HYGSA
+486 YGSA

-545 STGIMDAFLSHPMT
+545 STAIMEAFLSHPMT

-602 QQNLAAVGEKHG
+602 QQNLAAVGQKHG

-679 VTQNTFLHD
+679 VTQNTLLHD
-688 VAVRSETAQAKVMDR
+688 VAVRSEAAQAKVMDR

-785 EEDPKGFEIIRKNY
+785 EEDPKGFEVIRKNY

-832 DKKLRGLFLNR
+832 DKKLRSLFLNR

>member
-1 MRVFAPPC
+1 
-9 YDFRRMAISND
+9 MAINKD
-20 LARGLKK
+20 LAQGLKK
-27 VDKDLDFMMTC
+27 VDRDLAFMMGC

-63 RGVQLFSYRG
+63 RGVQIFSYRG

-95 KRLREDKH
+95 KRIREDKN
-103 GLASDPGSWGRAL
+103 GLASDPGSWGKAFNRL
-116 RALVA
+116 RDQ
-121 AGLTDKQIVK
+121 GLTDKQVAK
-131 RLNRMRVEPVLTAH
+131 RLGDIHVEPVLTAH

-158 REIYKLLVRRENN
+158 RELYKLLVRRENS

-178 RAIREEIKVALER
+178 RAIRDEIKVALER

-198 YHQKPDVQSELRNIN
+198 YQQKPQVQSELRNIN

-223 VVSMDLRLRQ
+223 IVSMDLRLRQ
-233 AWEEAGL
+233 AWEEAGFAPEKI
-240 DPARVEHPDSLP
+240 DHPDALP
-252 QIVLG
+252 VITLG

-268 LVTSE
+268 LVTAE
-273 VTSRALNLFRAT
+273 VTTKALNLFRTT
-285 AIGICNE
+285 ALNIVSE
-292 RLEALGQ
+292 RIETLGQ

-304 DHLQEPPAV
+304 DHLQLPPAV
-313 FVRQVAKHAAFHG
+313 FIKQVDKHAAALG
-326 EAGEAAVRRNV
+326 EAGEHALARNV
-337 GETWRQYVNLIR
+337 GETWRQYINLIR
-349 LRLPNVEGELGQGQ
+349 LRMPPAEGECPAGL
-363 HRSPEGVIAD
+363 HKTPEGIVAD

-379 TLFEVGAGRIARAEL
+379 TLVEVGGAQIARYEI
-394 DPLLRFLRTFGFHM
+394 DPLIRFLRTFGFHM
-408 AVLDIRQ
+408 ATLDIRQ

-422 AIGQLLAATGQDDAN
+422 AISQLMTVAGLDDTDYPN
-437 FAQWDESRR
+437 WDESRR

-451 SELRSTRPFLRE
+451 SELRSTRPFIRSQE
-463 QASIG
+463 SIG
-468 PEADAVV
+468 AEADAVI
-475 ACHRALATHIG
+475 ACHRALVTHINQ
-486 HYGSA
+486 YGSE

-521 GGSDDAYCL
+521 GGSDSPYCL

-545 STGIMDAFLSHPMT
+545 STAILDDFLSHPFT
-559 QRTLKARR
+559 RRTLEMRR
-567 DAGLTDGLTQ
+567 DAGITKGLTQ

-602 QQNLAAVGEKHG
+602 QQNLTKVGEKHG

-640 LPQGSIQGEMRV
+640 LPRGSINGELRV

-671 NLELLTAG
+671 NLELLLAG
-679 VTQNTFLHD
+679 VTQHTILDEVEKTQD
-688 VAVRSETAQAKVMDR
+688 VAISKVMDKF
-703 LAEFSR
+703 ADFSR
-709 EAYQDLIRTPR
+709 EAYQSLIKTPK
-720 FIEFFRQATPI
+720 FIDFFRQVTPI

-759 WVFAWSQARFY
+759 WVFSWSQARFY

-785 EEDPKGFEIIRKNY
+785 EEDPKGYQLLKEMY
-799 DDWPPLRYMLKNAS
+799 DTWPPIRYMLKNAA
-813 TSVLASN
+813 TSVIAAN
-820 RSMMKLY
+820 RGMMRLY
-827 GGLVT
+827 GSMIT
-832 DKKLRGLFLNR
+832 DKKLKNTFLKR
-843 ILAEHNLA
+843 ILDEHLLA
-851 RKMLDELSGSKLSEG
+851 RKMLNELSNNQLTEG

-871 KVIALRESAIDLLH
+871 KVIKLREEAIDLLH
-885 EQQVALLKDWRK
+885 EQQVALLKEWRK
-897 KVADGDRKEADA
+897 KSIDGDRKEADA

>member
-1 MRVFAPPC
+1 
-9 YDFRRMAISND
+9 MAISTD

-27 VDKDLDFMMTC
+27 VDKDLDFMMGC
-38 FVEVLEQLGHKDLA
+38 FVEVLEQLEHKDLA

-63 RGVQLFSYRG
+63 RGVQIFSYRG

-95 KRLREDKH
+95 KRLREDKL
-103 GLASDPGSWGRAL
+103 GLASDPGSWGRAFQ
-116 RALVA
+116 ALGA
-121 AGLTDKQIVK
+121 AGITDKQVAK
-131 RLNRMRVEPVLTAH
+131 RLARVRVEPVLTAH

-178 RAIREEIKVALER
+178 RAIRDEIKVALER

-198 YHQKPDVQSELRNIN
+198 YQQKPDVQSELRNIT

-223 VVSMDLRLRQ
+223 IVSMDLRLRQ
-233 AWEEAGL
+233 AWEEAGF
-240 DPARVEHPDSLP
+240 DVARIEHPDALP
-252 QIVLG
+252 VVALG

-268 LVTSE
+268 LVTAE
-273 VTSRALNLFRAT
+273 VTTRALGLFRAT
-285 AIGICNE
+285 AIAICHE
-292 RLEALGQ
+292 RLEVLGQ

-304 DHLQEPPAV
+304 DHLQLPPAV
-313 FVRQVAKHAAFHG
+313 FVKQVEKHAAAHG
-326 EAGEAAVRRNV
+326 EAGAAALARNH
-337 GETWRQYVNLIR
+337 GETWRQYVNLVR
-349 LRLPNVEGELGQGQ
+349 LRLPPVEGELSPGQ
-363 HRSPEGVIAD
+363 HASPDGVVAD
-373 LLFLRE
+373 LDEGFAE
-379 TLFEVGAGRIARAEL
+379 EQEVGAGRIARAEL
-394 DPLLRFLRTFGFHM
+394 DPLIRFLRVFGFHM
-408 AVLDIRQ
+408 ASLDIRQ

-422 AIGQLLAATGQDDAN
+422 AIGQLLAAAGQDDHHY
-437 FAQWDESRR
+437 AQWEESRR

-451 SELRSTRPFLRE
+451 SELRSTRPFMRE
-463 QASIG
+463 QASVG
-468 PEADAVV
+468 AEADAVL
-475 ACHRALATHIG
+475 ACHRALGVHIAKHG
-486 HYGSA
+486 AA

-521 GGSDDAYCL
+521 GGSDDSYCL
-530 LPVVPLFETIGDLER
+530 LPVVPLFETIDDLER
-545 STGIMDAFLSHPMT
+545 STGILDAFLSHPLT
-559 QRTLKARR
+559 QRTLAARR

-640 LPQGSIQGEMRV
+640 LPQGSINGEMRV

-679 VTQNTFLHD
+679 VTQNTLLHD
-688 VAVRSETAQAKVMDR
+688 LAVRNETAQSKVMDR

-709 EAYQDLIRTPR
+709 EAYQGLIRTPR

-785 EEDPKGFEIIRKNY
+785 EEDPKGFEVIRRNY

-813 TSVLASN
+813 TSVLAAN
-820 RSMMKLY
+820 RSMMRLY
-827 GGLVT
+827 GGMVA
-832 DKKLRGLFLNR
+832 DRKLRRLFLAR
-843 ILAEHNLA
+843 ILAEHSLT
-851 RKMLDELSGSKLSEG
+851 RKMLDELSGSKLTEG

-897 KVADGDRKEADA
+897 HLAAGDRKEADA

>member
-1 MRVFAPPC
+1 
-9 YDFRRMAISND
+9 MAISND

-38 FVEVLEQLGHKDLA
+38 FVEVLEQLDHKDLA

-116 RALVA
+116 RALVD
-121 AGLTDKQIVK
+121 AGLTDKQIAK

-233 AWEEAGL
+233 AWEEAGF

-268 LVTSE
+268 LVTAE
-273 VTSRALNLFRAT
+273 VTTRALNLFRST
-285 AIGICNE
+285 AIAICNE
-292 RLEALGQ
+292 RLETLGQ

-304 DHLQEPPAV
+304 DHLQSPPPV
-313 FVRQVAKHAAFHG
+313 FIRQVEKHAAAHG
-326 EAGEAAVRRNV
+326 EAGEAAIKRNV
-337 GETWRQYVNLIR
+337 GETWRQYVNLIH
-349 LRLPNVEGELGQGQ
+349 LRLPNPVGALGQGQ
-363 HRSPEGVIAD
+363 HRTPEGVIAD

-379 TLFEVGAGRIARAEL
+379 TLIEVGAGRIARAEL

-468 PEADAVV
+468 NEADAVV
-475 ACHRALATHIG
+475 ACHRALVTHIDQ
-486 HYGSA
+486 YGSA

-688 VAVRSETAQAKVMDR
+688 VAVRSEAAQAKVMDR

-709 EAYQDLIRTPR
+709 EAYQELIRTPR

-785 EEDPKGFEIIRKNY
+785 EEDPKGFEVIRKNY

-832 DKKLRGLFLNR
+832 DKKLRSLFLNR

>member
-1 MRVFAPPC
+1 
-9 YDFRRMAISND
+9 MAISND

-38 FVEVLEQLGHKDLA
+38 FVEVLEPLDHKDLA

-116 RALVA
+116 RALVD
-121 AGLTDKQIVK
+121 AGLTDKQIAK
-131 RLNRMRVEPVLTAH
+131 RLNLMRVEPVLTAH

-178 RAIREEIKVALER
+178 RAIREDIKVALER

-198 YHQKPDVQSELRNIN
+198 YHQKPEVQSELRNIN

-257 TWVGGDRDGHP
+257 TWVGGDRAGHP
-268 LVTSE
+268 LVTAE
-273 VTSRALNLFRAT
+273 VTARALNLFRST
-285 AIGICNE
+285 AIAICNE
-292 RLEALGQ
+292 RLETLGQ

-313 FVRQVAKHAAFHG
+313 FIRQVEKHAAAHG
-326 EAGEAAVRRNV
+326 EAGEAALKRNV

-349 LRLPNVEGELGQGQ
+349 LRLPNPVGALGQGQ
-363 HRSPEGVIAD
+363 HRTPDGVIAD

-379 TLFEVGAGRIARAEL
+379 TLIEVGAGRIARAEL

-408 AVLDIRQ
+408 AILDIRQ

-475 ACHRALATHIG
+475 ACHRALATHIDQ
-486 HYGSA
+486 YGSA

-577 QVMIGYSDSNKD
+577 QVMIGYSD
-589 GGILASLWNLYRA
+589 
-602 QQNLAAVGEKHG
+602 
-614 VRIVFFHGRGGTI
+614 
-627 SRGAGPTHRFIDA
+627 
-640 LPQGSIQGEMRV
+640 
-652 TEQGESITQKYANH
+652 
-666 ITAVN
+666 
-671 NLELLTAG
+671 
-679 VTQNTFLHD
+679 
-688 VAVRSETAQAKVMDR
+688 
-703 LAEFSR
+703 
-709 EAYQDLIRTPR
+709 
-720 FIEFFRQATPI
+720 
-731 DVIEASRIGSRPSRR
+731 
-746 TGAASLEDLRAIP
+746 
-759 WVFAWSQARFY
+759 
-770 LSGWYGVGSALARLK
+770 
-785 EEDPKGFEIIRKNY
+785 
-799 DDWPPLRYMLKNAS
+799 
-813 TSVLASN
+813 
-820 RSMMKLY
+820 
-827 GGLVT
+827 
-832 DKKLRGLFLNR
+832 
-843 ILAEHNLA
+843 
-851 RKMLDELSGSKLSEG
+851 
-866 RPRLR
+866 
-871 KVIALRESAIDLLH
+871 
-885 EQQVALLKDWRK
+885 
-897 KVADGDRKEADA
+897 
-909 LLPQMLL
+909 
-916 SLNAIAAGLQAT
+916 
-928 G
+928 

>member
-1 MRVFAPPC
+1 VDR
-9 YDFRRMAISND
+9 D
-20 LARGLKK
+20 LA
-27 VDKDLDFMMTC
+27 FMMEC

-63 RGVQLFSYRG
+63 RGVQIFSYRG

-95 KRLREDKH
+95 KRIREDKN
-103 GLASDPGSWGRAL
+103 GLASDPGSWGKAFNRL
-116 RALVA
+116 RDQ
-121 AGLTDKQIVK
+121 GLTDKQIAK
-131 RLNRMRVEPVLTAH
+131 RLSDIHVEPVLTAH

-158 REIYKLLVRRENN
+158 RELYKLLVRRENS

-178 RAIREEIKVALER
+178 RAIRDEIKVALER

-198 YHQKPDVQSELRNIN
+198 YQQKPQVQSELRNIN

-223 VVSMDLRLRQ
+223 IVSMDLRLRQ
-233 AWEEAGL
+233 AWEEAGFSPEKI
-240 DPARVEHPDSLP
+240 DHPDALP
-252 QIVLG
+252 VITLG

-268 LVTSE
+268 LVTAD
-273 VTSRALNLFRAT
+273 VTTKALNLFRTT
-285 AIGICNE
+285 ALNIVCE
-292 RLEALGQ
+292 RLETLGQ

-304 DHLQEPPAV
+304 DHLQLPPAV
-313 FVRQVAKHAAFHG
+313 FIKQVNKHAAALG
-326 EAGEAAVRRNV
+326 EAGEHALARNV
-337 GETWRQYVNLIR
+337 GETWRQYINLIR
-349 LRLPNVEGELGQGQ
+349 LRMPPAEGECPTGSHKAPDGI
-363 HRSPEGVIAD
+363 VAD

-379 TLFEVGAGRIARAEL
+379 TLVEVGGAQIARYEI
-394 DPLLRFLRTFGFHM
+394 DPLIRFLRTFGFHM
-408 AVLDIRQ
+408 ATLDIRQ

-422 AIGQLLAATGQDDAN
+422 AISQLMTVAGLDDTDYPN
-437 FAQWDESRR
+437 WDESRR

-451 SELRSTRPFLRE
+451 SELRSTRPFIRSQE
-463 QASIG
+463 SIG
-468 PEADAVV
+468 SEADAVI
-475 ACHRALATHIG
+475 ACHRALVTHIN

-521 GGSDDAYCL
+521 GGSDSPYCL

-545 STGIMDAFLSHPMT
+545 STAILDDFLSHPFT
-559 QRTLKARR
+559 RRTLEMRR
-567 DAGLTDGLTQ
+567 DAGITKGLTQ

-602 QQNLAAVGEKHG
+602 QQNLTKVGEKHG

-640 LPQGSIQGEMRV
+640 LPRGSINGELRV

-671 NLELLTAG
+671 NLELLLAG
-679 VTQNTFLHD
+679 VTQHTILD
-688 VAVRSETAQAKVMDR
+688 EVEKAQDAAISKVMDKF
-703 LAEFSR
+703 AEFSR
-709 EAYQDLIRTPR
+709 EAYQSLIKTPK
-720 FIEFFRQATPI
+720 FIDFFRQVTPI

-759 WVFAWSQARFY
+759 WVFSWSQARFY

-785 EEDPKGFEIIRKNY
+785 EEDPKGYELLKEMY
-799 DDWPPLRYMLKNAS
+799 DTWPPIRYMLKNAA
-813 TSVLASN
+813 TSVIAAN
-820 RSMMKLY
+820 RGMMRLY
-827 GGLVT
+827 GSMIT
-832 DKKLRGLFLNR
+832 DKKLKNTFLKR
-843 ILAEHNLA
+843 ILDEHLLA
-851 RKMLDELSGSKLSEG
+851 RKMLNELSNSQLTEG

-871 KVIALRESAIDLLH
+871 KVIKLREEAIDLLH
-885 EQQVALLKDWRK
+885 EQQVALLKEWRK
-897 KVADGDRKEADA
+897 KSADGDRKDADA

>member
-1 MRVFAPPC
+1 
-9 YDFRRMAISND
+9 MAISND

-38 FVEVLEQLGHKDLA
+38 FVEVLEQLDHKDLA

-116 RALVA
+116 RALAA
-121 AGLTDKQIVK
+121 AGLTDKQIAK

-233 AWEEAGL
+233 AWEEAGF
-240 DPARVEHPDSLP
+240 DPSRVEHPDTLP

-268 LVTSE
+268 LVTAE
-273 VTSRALNLFRAT
+273 VTTRALNLFRST
-285 AIGICNE
+285 AIAICNE
-292 RLEALGQ
+292 RLETLGQ

-304 DHLQEPPAV
+304 DHLQSPPPV
-313 FVRQVAKHAAFHG
+313 FIRQVEKHAAAHG
-326 EAGEAAVRRNV
+326 EAGEAALKRNI
-337 GETWRQYVNLIR
+337 GETWRQYVNLIH
-349 LRLPNVEGELGQGQ
+349 LRLPNPVGALGQGQ
-363 HRSPEGVIAD
+363 HRTPEGVIAD

-379 TLFEVGAGRIARAEL
+379 TLIEVGAGRIARAEL

-475 ACHRALATHIG
+475 ACHRALVTHIDQ
-486 HYGSA
+486 YGSA

-679 VTQNTFLHD
+679 VTQNTLLHD
-688 VAVRSETAQAKVMDR
+688 VAVRSEASQAKVMDR

-785 EEDPKGFEIIRKNY
+785 EEDPKGFEVIRKNY

-832 DKKLRGLFLNR
+832 DKKLRSLFLNR

>member
-1 MRVFAPPC
+1 
-9 YDFRRMAISND
+9 MAISND

-38 FVEVLEQLGHKDLA
+38 FVEVLEQLDHKDLA

-116 RALVA
+116 RSLVD
-121 AGLTDKQIVK
+121 AGLTDKQIAK

-233 AWEEAGL
+233 AWEEAGF

-268 LVTSE
+268 LVTAE
-273 VTSRALNLFRAT
+273 VTTRALNLFRST
-285 AIGICNE
+285 AIAICNE
-292 RLEALGQ
+292 RLETLGQ

-313 FVRQVAKHAAFHG
+313 FIRQVEKHAAAHG
-326 EAGEAAVRRNV
+326 EAGEAALRRNV
-337 GETWRQYVNLIR
+337 GETWRQYVNLIH
-349 LRLPNVEGELGQGQ
+349 LRLPNPVGALGHGQ
-363 HRSPEGVIAD
+363 HRTPEGVIAD

-379 TLFEVGAGRIARAEL
+379 TLIEVGAGRIARAEL

-475 ACHRALATHIG
+475 ACHRALATHID
-486 HYGSA
+486 HYGAA

-545 STGIMDAFLSHPMT
+545 STAIMEAFLSHPMT

-602 QQNLAAVGEKHG
+602 QQNLAAVGQKHG

-679 VTQNTFLHD
+679 VTQNTLLHD
-688 VAVRSETAQAKVMDR
+688 VAVRSEAAQAKVMDR

-785 EEDPKGFEIIRKNY
+785 EEDPKGFEVIRKNY

-832 DKKLRGLFLNR
+832 DKKLRSLFLNR

>member
-1 MRVFAPPC
+1 
-9 YDFRRMAISND
+9 MAISND

-38 FVEVLEQLGHKDLA
+38 FVEVLEQLDHKDLA

-116 RALVA
+116 RALAA
-121 AGLTDKQIVK
+121 AGLTDKQIAK

-233 AWEEAGL
+233 AWEEAGF
-240 DPARVEHPDSLP
+240 DPARVEHPDTLP

-268 LVTSE
+268 LVTAE
-273 VTSRALNLFRAT
+273 VTTRALNLFRST
-285 AIGICNE
+285 AIAICNE
-292 RLEALGQ
+292 RLETLGQ

-304 DHLQEPPAV
+304 DHLQSPPPV
-313 FVRQVAKHAAFHG
+313 FIRQVEKHAAAHG
-326 EAGEAAVRRNV
+326 EAGEAAIKRNV
-337 GETWRQYVNLIR
+337 GETWRQYVNLIH
-349 LRLPNVEGELGQGQ
+349 LRLPNPVGALGQGQ
-363 HRSPEGVIAD
+363 HRTPEGVIAD

-379 TLFEVGAGRIARAEL
+379 TLIEVGAGRIARAEL

-475 ACHRALATHIG
+475 ACHRALVTHIDQ
-486 HYGSA
+486 YGSA

-688 VAVRSETAQAKVMDR
+688 VAVRSEAAQAKVMDR

-832 DKKLRGLFLNR
+832 DKKLRSLFLNR

>member
-1 MRVFAPPC
+1 
-9 YDFRRMAISND
+9 MAISTD

-38 FVEVLEQLGHKDLA
+38 FVEVLEQLDHKDLA

-63 RGVQLFSYRG
+63 RGVQIFSYRG

-116 RALVA
+116 RALVD
-121 AGLTDKQIVK
+121 AGLTDKQIAK

-191 LWRTGEF
+191 LWRTGEI

-233 AWEEAGL
+233 AWEEAGF

-252 QIVLG
+252 QVVLG

-268 LVTSE
+268 LVTAE
-273 VTSRALNLFRAT
+273 VTTRALNLFRST
-285 AIGICNE
+285 AIAICNE
-292 RLEALGQ
+292 RLETLGQ

-313 FVRQVAKHAAFHG
+313 FIRQVEKHAAAHG
-326 EAGEAAVRRNV
+326 EAGEAALKRNI
-337 GETWRQYVNLIR
+337 GETWRQYINLIH
-349 LRLPNVEGELGQGQ
+349 LRLPNPVGALGQGQ
-363 HRSPEGVIAD
+363 HRTPEGVIAD

-379 TLFEVGAGRIARAEL
+379 TLIEVGAGRIARAEL

-451 SELRSTRPFLRE
+451 SELRSTRPFMRE

-468 PEADAVV
+468 NEADAVV
-475 ACHRALATHIG
+475 ACHRALVEHIDQ
-486 HYGSA
+486 YGSA

-688 VAVRSETAQAKVMDR
+688 VAVRSEAAQAKVMDR

-709 EAYQDLIRTPR
+709 EAYQELIHTPR

-785 EEDPKGFEIIRKNY
+785 EEDPKGFEVIRKNY

-832 DKKLRGLFLNR
+832 DKKLRSLFLNR

>member
-1 MRVFAPPC
+1 
-9 YDFRRMAISND
+9 MAISND

-38 FVEVLEQLGHKDLA
+38 FVEVLEQLDHKDLA

-116 RALVA
+116 RALAA
-121 AGLTDKQIVK
+121 AGLTDKQIAK

-233 AWEEAGL
+233 AWEEAGF

-252 QIVLG
+252 QVVLG

-268 LVTSE
+268 LVTAE
-273 VTSRALNLFRAT
+273 VTTRALNLFRST
-285 AIGICNE
+285 AIAICNE
-292 RLEALGQ
+292 RLETLGQ

-304 DHLQEPPAV
+304 DHLQSPPPV
-313 FVRQVAKHAAFHG
+313 FIRQVEKHAAAHG
-326 EAGEAAVRRNV
+326 EAGEAAIKRNV
-337 GETWRQYVNLIR
+337 GETWRQYVNLIH
-349 LRLPNVEGELGQGQ
+349 LRLPNPVGALGHGQ
-363 HRSPEGVIAD
+363 HPTPEGVIAD

-379 TLFEVGAGRIARAEL
+379 TLIEVGAGRIARAEL

-422 AIGQLLAATGQDDAN
+422 AIGQLLAATGMDDAH

-451 SELRSTRPFLRE
+451 SELRSTRPFMRE

-475 ACHRALATHIG
+475 ACHRALVTHIDQ
-486 HYGSA
+486 YGSA

-602 QQNLAAVGEKHG
+602 QQNLAAIGAKHG
-614 VRIVFFHGRGGTI
+614 VRIIFFHGRGGTI

-688 VAVRSETAQAKVMDR
+688 VAVRSEAAQAKVMDR

-785 EEDPKGFEIIRKNY
+785 EEDPKGFEVIRKNY

-832 DKKLRGLFLNR
+832 DKKLRSLFLNR